1 MKGGLNQSIGVT
13 FDSIDASDIRKVKFI
28 FRQVKNMNGAIK
40 KEEEYDASDESSSVE
55 LIDGMFIVP
64 FSLEDSYLFRQNTPF
79 YMDTKIFLNDT
90 DNNPETEIV
99 ELYMNQTLFRKEEA
113 YE

>member
-1 MKGGLNQSIGVT
+1 MKSGLTQHIGVT
-13 FDSIDASDIRKVKFI
+13 FDSINVSDINKVKFM
-28 FRQVKNMNGAIK
+28 FRQIKNMNGLVK
-40 KEEEYDASDESSSVE
+40 KEEVYDPSDESSSVE
-55 LIDGMFIVP
+55 LIDEMFIVP
-64 FSLEDSYLFRQNTPF
+64 FSLDDSYLFRQNAPF

-90 DNNPETEIV
+90 EDNPETEIV